1 MKLLLDECTPRR
13 LRRDFPGHEVF
24 TAEDVGLK
32 GLTNGDLLRAAAAQF
47 DVLITV
53 DRKLSFQQNIAASEI
68 AVVVLIA
75 KPNRYPEP
83 KLLTPKVLEA
93 LETVHAEQTVRIGSL
108 SAASK
113 PTLIQTTSELHR

>member
-13 LRRDFPGHEVF
+13 LRRDFPGHQVF
-24 TAEDVGLK
+24 TVEDAGLK
-32 GLTNGDLLRAAAAQF
+32 GLKNGDLLRAAAAQF

-53 DRKLSFQQNIAASEI
+53 DRKLSFQQNIAAFEI

-75 KPNRYPEP
+75 KPNRYPEL

-93 LETVHAEQTVRIGSL
+93 LENIHAGQTVRIGSL
-108 SAASK
+108 
-113 PTLIQTTSELHR
+113 

>member
-13 LRRDFPGHEVF
+13 LRRDFPGHQVF
-24 TAEDVGLK
+24 TVEDAGLK
-32 GLTNGDLLRAAAAQF
+32 GLKNGDLLRAAAAQF

-53 DRKLSFQQNIAASEI
+53 DRKLSFENIAALEI

-75 KPNRYPEP
+75 KPNRYPEL

-93 LETVHAEQTVRIGSL
+93 LENIHAGQTVRIGSL
-108 SAASK
+108 
-113 PTLIQTTSELHR
+113 